1 MKKLIL
7 GALVALAALSA
18 FAKGEYGGK
27 VTLDHEDG
35 YYKSGETAVCR
46 VTLTRHGKPLKGVKA
61 RAVIKWEFRVVETRD
76 FETTGEPVEITYTGK
91 QPGWVYFGFELLD
104 EKGKPMRVNSI
115 FLKPTILAE
124 IGALFDADKIV
135 SCVREPA
142 DFDEFWAKRREEVK
156 KMLPLDAKCEELKEL
171 EAKYPG
177 IKLFAVTIPA
187 PRGMTATGYLAYPE
201 NAKPGTLKA
210 GVAFQ
215 SLTYGDVRL
224 HPAVGVIKMAKN
236 GMLALGASWHGFPV
250 NLSKEFY
257 EKEVRKYFARGFRGM
272 EDRDKWI
279 CSDPFFRVMVELEFI
294 KAHPMWNGRD
304 LLVSGGSLG
313 GALTAFAAAID
324 PQVTL
329 ALVSVPSFCECN
341 AYEAGRFP
349 NGMYRRLKIE
359 DIKAHPEW
367 ITTGFYFDAVN
378 FGKRI
383 KCETFVCTGFT
394 DEACCPSNVFA
405 FYNAIPATTR
415 KTMTT
420 NPRTGH
426 YGTTIDPRA
435 NARFASFVTVQ
446 EQPKDA
452 R

>member
-1 MKKLIL
+1 MRKIM
-7 GALVALAALSA
+7 GIAAALAAAVSVW
-18 FAKGEYGGK
+18 GQYGGT
-27 VTLDHEDG
+27 VSLDHKDG
-35 YYKSGETAVCR
+35 FYKSGETAVCR
-46 VTLTRHGKPLKGVKA
+46 VTLTRDGKPLKGAKA
-61 RAVIKWEFRVVETRD
+61 RLVLKWERRTIRTED
-76 FETTGEPVEITYTGK
+76 FVTTGEPVEFSYTGEK
-91 QPGWVYFGFELLD
+91 PGWIYFGFELLG
-104 EKGKPMRVNSI
+104 ENGKPQRVNRV
-115 FLKPTILAE
+115 FLKPTILTE
-124 IGALFDADKIV
+124 IGAIFDADKIT

-156 KMLPLDAKCEELKEL
+156 KMLPL
-171 EAKYPG
+171 EAKYEEIESKVPG

-201 NAKPGTLKA
+201 NAKPGSLKA

-224 HPAVGVIKMAKN
+224 HPAVGVIKMARS
-236 GMLALGASWHGFPV
+236 GMLALGASWHGFPP
-250 NLSKEFY
+250 NRPKEFY
-257 EKEVRKYFARGFRGM
+257 EKEVRTYFARGFRGI
-272 EDRDKWI
+272 EDREKWI
-279 CSDPFFRVMVELEFI
+279 CSDPFFRVMAELEFI
-294 KAHPMWNGRD
+294 KGHPLWNGRD

-313 GALTAFAAAID
+313 GVLTAFAAAID

-341 AYEAGRFP
+341 AYEAGRCP
-349 NGMYRRLKIE
+349 NGMYRRLEVK

-383 KCETFVCTGFT
+383 RCETFVCTGFT

-405 FYNAIPATTR
+405 FYNAIPATTK

-426 YGTTIDPRA
+426 YGTTVDPRA
-435 NARFASFVTVQ
+435 NARFSSFVTVQ